1 MHDELETQEHAEHV
15 SYPREMGD
23 SVYQSMVPALNST
36 VENMYAVSFD
46 LYQTTESR
54 VKARLWYC

>member
-15 SYPREMGD
+15 SYPREMVA

-36 VENMYAVSFD
+36 VENTYTVSFD

-54 VKARLWYC
+54 VKARL